1 MKVRIIC
8 AAGLAG
14 IVLATFNGCISNLD
28 TYKLMY
34 PQAWSYQTSEQL
46 RIGNGKTNSLPSEP
60 YSEYSP
66 KYEKNINEEEYLN
79 EHKM

>member
-1 MKVRIIC
+1 MRARIIC

-46 RIGNGKTNSLPSEP
+46 QINNGKTNSLSSESSLK
-60 YSEYSP
+60 YGP
-66 KYEKNINEEEYLN
+66 KYERNINEEE
-79 EHKM
+79 